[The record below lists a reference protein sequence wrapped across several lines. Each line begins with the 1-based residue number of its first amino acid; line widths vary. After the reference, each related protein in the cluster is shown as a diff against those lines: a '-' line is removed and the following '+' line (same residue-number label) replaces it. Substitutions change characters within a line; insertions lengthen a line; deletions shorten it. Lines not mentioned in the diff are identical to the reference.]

1 MTHHICPARSSV
13 RQDLGCVV
21 KAILIII
28 WGGGR
33 VKGAVSHRWKK
44 QGATPTELVDG
55 FNSSTSL
62 ARMLSCAHRIVQFIV
77 IALSRPNDSGKKTA
91 SITIKLFQNENCSGF

>member
-1 MTHHICPARSSV
+1 M
-13 RQDLGCVV
+13 LGWVCCGGGGGGGVGRFYFF
-21 KAILIII
+21 LGGG
-28 WGGGR
+28 GGGR